1 MSVVIPIDSVKITEV
16 LFENS
21 ELVNS
26 EVYLRIMNLMK
37 QYHDHENNYD
47 EIVTYIN
54 TLENKDLKT
63 KIKKYITKKKV
74 ETRCCLN
81 IYLIMFLIC
90 AAIPFFGIMSG
101 FIYVITTKK

>member
-37 QYHDHENNYD
+37 QYHDHENNHE
-47 EIVTYIN
+47 EIINYIN
-54 TLENKDLKT
+54 TLQNKELKT
-63 KIKKYITKKKV
+63 KIKKYITKKK
-74 ETRCCLN
+74 ESRCCRN
-81 IYLIMFLIC
+81 IYLVMCLIC
-90 AAIPFFGIMSG
+90 AGIPFFGILSG
-101 FIYVITTKK
+101 FIYVIVTK